1 MKRHF
6 LLLEL
11 LIAFSLVALF
21 AFPLIF
27 NPLNKLGQELKKLE
41 EIERERL
48 SELLLSEVKEELY
61 LGKVPWKKIPL
72 SKPKVPI
79 QDFKSRDYT
88 FYLGDIKKPRTVH
101 FDIFLY
107 WDRAPKK
114 DQGGREFGVLGCDF
128 VTKETT
134 INHKIFLF
142 SYQGTQLL

>member
-1 MKRHF
+1 MKRTF

-11 LIAFSLVALF
+11 LIALSLVTIF

-27 NPLNKLGQELKKLE
+27 NPLNKLNQELKKLE

-48 SELLLSEVKEELY
+48 SELLLAEVKEQLY
-61 LGKVPWKKIPL
+61 CNSIPWGKIPPT
-72 SKPKVPI
+72 KPKLPF
-79 QDFKSRDYT
+79 QDFKSQDYI
-88 FYLGDIKKPRTVH
+88 FYLGDLKKPRSVH

-107 WDRAPKK
+107 WDKTPQK
-114 DQGGREFGVLGCDF
+114 DKEGREFGVLNCDF

-134 INHKIFLF
+134 FNHKIFLF